1 MSTIIFIRYRE
12 PTGKEVS
19 GYIDYRERLK
29 ADNFDDIFSGK
40 KDLIPRKSDLSYYNW
55 TLQKMHS
62 NDSTYYRVDANTK
75 ERLSFRNNT
84 DRKII
89 NVDLEFLDR
98 HPNLDIKRTCIKIA
112 EKETQQDDKDKQNIK
127 KNPQKKSK
135 KDTNEDPEREDKMS
149 YGYKQIV
156 IFDYEARNR

>member
-12 PTGKEVS
+12 QNGKEVS

-29 ADNFDDIFSGK
+29 TDNFDDIFCGK
-40 KDLIPRKSDLSYYNW
+40 KDLIPRKTDLSCYNW

-89 NVDLEFLDR
+89 NVDLEFLEK
-98 HPNLDIKRTCIKIA
+98 HPNLDIKRTCIKIPV
-112 EKETQQDDKDKQNIK
+112 KEANPEESKQVTKTKIE
-127 KNPQKKSK
+127 KKSK
-135 KDTNEDPEREDKMS
+135 NDPADNDPEREDKIS